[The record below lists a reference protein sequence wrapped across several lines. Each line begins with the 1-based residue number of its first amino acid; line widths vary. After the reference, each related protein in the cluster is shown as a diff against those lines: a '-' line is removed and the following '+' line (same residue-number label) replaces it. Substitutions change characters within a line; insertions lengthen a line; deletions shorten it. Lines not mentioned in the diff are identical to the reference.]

1 MAEVKDARI
10 DFIGDYILKSY
21 KLKADKWA
29 KCIGNEEF
37 KVLILE
43 FLEKPDNPQLV
54 FTVSAAGLVTPSF
67 EFPTSL
73 KTNKAVYFI
82 KRNKEAIGKEN
93 YSKNLVYGDLSYSPL
108 EQLSALV
115 DEVSPK
121 KINK

>member
-29 KCIGNEEF
+29 KCLGNEEF

-54 FTVSAAGLVTPSF
+54 FTVSSAGLVTPSF

-82 KRNKEAIGKEN
+82 KRSKEAIGKEN

-115 DEVSPK
+115 DEVS
-121 KINK
+121 